1 MTGREQAGHEA
12 GAHRLRADALRNRR
26 ILLDA
31 AAAVLADKGLN
42 VPVSYIAQQ
51 AGLGKA
57 TVFRRFP
64 TKESLIAAVIEDQLG
79 KLADLGETLASA
91 GDPAGALRENRGLC
105 EAMYASLGD
114 AAIAAILR
122 RLVDTTRTLLAKA
135 QQAGAIRGDVTAEDL
150 LLLQR
155 GIAQTSAPLQAAS
168 PGLWRRY
175 LDLAWDGLRPEDAGE
190 LSGEAPVFPGSGPAP
205 ARRPATQ
212 PA

>member
-1 MTGREQAGHEA
+1 M
-12 GAHRLRADALRNRR
+12 RADALRNRR

-91 GDPAGALRENRGLC
+91 GDPAGALRDLLTAGTRLIAENRGLC

>member
-1 MTGREQAGHEA
+1 MPQDARQGAHSSAGPEEPSGLTGREQAGHEA

-91 GDPAGALRENRGLC
+91 GDPAGALRDLLTAGTRLIAENRG
-105 EAMYASLGD
+105 
-114 AAIAAILR
+114 R
-122 RLVDTTRTLLAKA
+122 R
-135 QQAGAIRGDVTAEDL
+135 
-150 LLLQR
+150 
-155 GIAQTSAPLQAAS
+155 
-168 PGLWRRY
+168 
-175 LDLAWDGLRPEDAGE
+175 
-190 LSGEAPVFPGSGPAP
+190 GPISHNYP
-205 ARRPATQ
+205 P
-212 PA
+212 